1 MCRWSGQLGPKVR
14 EGDRQAPEG
23 FYDATAAAMNPR
35 SSFFLSSILDTPTL
49 SPEGR
54 LRYFRSYR
62 TGADVDGLGWPICVW
77 YRSDVRGGYFRKASR
92 DEGDVAAL
100 IAKGTPAIRL
110 VYQDGGGH
118 P

>member
-1 MCRWSGQLGPKVR
+1 M
-14 EGDRQAPEG
+14 
-23 FYDATAAAMNPR
+23 
-35 SSFFLSSILDTPTL
+35 
-49 SPEGR
+49 
-54 LRYFRSYR
+54 
-62 TGADVDGLGWPICVW
+62 DGLGWPICVW

-100 IAKGTPAIRL
+100 IVKGTPAIRL